1 MLPVEGGGVEPLES
15 GRTMDGTGRISTL
28 PSIGVAALA
37 LAIDWPT
44 QGQLLRFVGR
54 LHPALVHFPIG
65 LVFAAAFLHVLGWRR
80 TAERSRD
87 ASFICVCLAAF
98 AAALAAWSGWMN
110 ASFET
115 HGRGVQ
121 DTILWH
127 RWINVAATAVLFVT
141 MLVGGAQRSSPTDGR
156 RRWYGRTLLASL
168 VLVGIGG
175 HLGGRIVYGEGY
187 LLEVFRH
194 PVADAPAAT
203 ASGAE
208 AAPDAATAGPT
219 DATTVHGE
227 PAAGTP
233 ADASSAPPAVVS
245 PPGPVAFAA
254 DVQPILA
261 ARCYECHGP
270 SRAKADLRLDRIH
283 TLFEGDRLDWLILP
297 GDPDRSLFYELVTLP
312 AEAEDR
318 MPAKGDPLTPEQI
331 GILRRWIQDGAE
343 YPAPVEPPGN
353 GG

>member
-1 MLPVEGGGVEPLES
+1 MLA
-15 GRTMDGTGRISTL
+15 RISTFPAL
-28 PSIGVAALA
+28 GAAALA

-44 QGQLLRFVGR
+44 QAQLLRFVGR

-65 LVFAAAFLHVLGWRR
+65 LAFAAAFLHVLGWRR

-110 ASFET
+110 AHFET
-115 HGRGVQ
+115 HGRGVE

-127 RWINVAATAVLFVT
+127 RWINVAATVMLFLT
-141 MLVGGAQRSSPTDGR
+141 MLIGGAQRSHPSDGR
-156 RRWYGRTLLASL
+156 RRWYGRALLLSL
-168 VLVGIGG
+168 ALVGVGG

-187 LLEVFRH
+187 LLEVFER
-194 PVADAPAAT
+194 PARDAQAAVAASSPSAAEDGAQRAT
-203 ASGAE
+203 APPEKGP
-208 AAPDAATAGPT
+208 AP
-219 DATTVHGE
+219 TV
-227 PAAGTP
+227 
-233 ADASSAPPAVVS
+233 VVS
-245 PPGPVAFAA
+245 PPGPVGFGA
-254 DVQPILA
+254 DVQPILE

-312 AEAEDR
+312 ADAEDR
-318 MPAKGDPLTPEQI
+318 MPAKGEPLTPEEL

-343 YPAPVEPPGN
+343 HPPPSVDGT
-353 GG
+353 GDG